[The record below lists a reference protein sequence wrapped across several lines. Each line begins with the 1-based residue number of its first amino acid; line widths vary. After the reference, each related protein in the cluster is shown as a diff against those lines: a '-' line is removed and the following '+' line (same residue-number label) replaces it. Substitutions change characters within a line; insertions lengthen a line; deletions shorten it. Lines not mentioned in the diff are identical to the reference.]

1 MLKSLVSTFDGEKG
15 FGRSVTEPDQ
25 CMSISEI
32 MHRFAMGMPNSALVD
47 GFYDEDDEDFEDDV
61 TRNPDF
67 NFLDAYLTEAELRAA
82 EMYQNNQTDNT
93 SEEHLESSGET
104 KQNQGKDDVGLFAD
118 DSASTS
124 QDS

>member
-1 MLKSLVSTFDGEKG
+1 MLKVLVSTFEGEKG

-67 NFLDAYLTEAELRAA
+67 NFLDAYLTEEELRAA
-82 EMYQNNQTDNT
+82 EMYQSNQTEEMSDEH
-93 SEEHLESSGET
+93 SESVDE
-104 KQNQGKDDVGLFAD
+104 KNKNQGKEDEVLFAD
-118 DSASTS
+118 DSGSSS